1 MRKLRTTVILVG
13 TVAALGAIAYRML
26 LSDEARTGLR
36 NAATAVKDACETVC
50 DTVNESYGVV
60 MDDELPNR
68 ERTQRQWEELGY

>member
-1 MRKLRTTVILVG
+1 MRKLKTTLILVG
-13 TVAALGAIAYRML
+13 TVAALGAITYRVL
-26 LSDEARTGLR
+26 LSDEARAGLR
-36 NAATAVKDACETVC
+36 NAATAVRDVCEKVC